1 MRLTCSGIVKSW
13 GATHV
18 LRGLD
23 INCDPGTVTALTGG
37 NGTGKTTLI
46 RVLAT
51 ILKPDAGDLK
61 LGEFDLRNQALKARA
76 RIGYLGHESMLDAT
90 LTIRENLHLFA
101 RLYGV
106 NDPKAR
112 AVSLIERFEASD
124 FADLPLTELSRGQ
137 EQRGALCR
145 AIVHDPDLLLLDEPS
160 TGLDAPS
167 RERLWKVAREQAG
180 MANHRGLSPSNVRS
194 TMPSA
199 IFGPAGRRRAHRPS
213 PTPPPARH
221 GAGTISPRV

>member
-1 MRLTCSGIVKSW
+1 MRLACSGIVKSW

-51 ILKPDAGDLK
+51 ILKPDAGNLK
-61 LGEFDLRNQALKARA
+61 LGELDLRNQALKARA
-76 RIGYLGHESMLDAT
+76 RIGYLGHESMMDAA
-90 LTIRENLHLFA
+90 LTIRENLHLFG

-112 AVSLIERFEASD
+112 ATSLIERFEAAD

-145 AIVHDPDLLLLDEPS
+145 AIVHEPDLLLLDEPS

-167 RERLWKVAREQAG
+167 RERLWKVAREQA
-180 MANHRGLSPSNVRS
+180 LS
-194 TMPSA
+194 
-199 IFGPAGRRRAHRPS
+199 
-213 PTPPPARH
+213 
-221 GAGTISPRV
+221 GTIVIFSTHDHASAQEVADHVVEIVDGKLR